1 MYKYKKIKVDINE
14 QNIDLGSIK
23 AKFYTKD
30 RHTAVIY
37 ITLMQNGEVINLNR
51 TNFEPKLDI
60 FSNDGSIF
68 TNEPI
73 EISNP
78 EIGLLRY
85 NISPKVIKHAGT
97 TNAKLILENG
107 ESSIHAANFTFHI
120 ENSGVEDAVAKEIS
134 VDIVSQKVLEIIES
148 SPEKFKGE
156 KGDTFKFSDLNTE
169 QLEELKSAL
178 GESSNKDKL
187 VKKTISESLFV
198 IPPNKEHLRLY
209 AEKTKDKYFN
219 SFQSLKTVPNASLN
233 QDASLEIQNNGYFFY
248 YFNATDLLAPGKKF
262 SFDVLSRNKDDNLI
276 IEYGFLDSNKRLIS
290 NQSFVK
296 VNEVAEGQ
304 YQQENILIPDQT
316 QIIVIR
322 IDGRKSKI
330 PTRINYMHLFS
341 GALNKVIKTNHIDT
355 AIDELSGEVAD
366 LKKQIHSTKTEN
378 NDSGNVPINLPLMYK
393 QPKNFLLKDHVLNG
407 KIYTDGNGKYQAHID
422 LSTFKNNGE
431 VTYYVSGSGLDE
443 NNGTRDSPFKKISTA
458 LSKEDVGTIMID
470 GKYDYYR
477 DSFGDSLSKI
487 DKSINIIGYN
497 GKPKLIATDKLQY
510 STLEN
515 NVKKV
520 RKKYINRVIDLNNF
534 NDVGDYLEL
543 TKMTS
548 LDDVKNTNNS
558 WFIDSDTLYINSESD
573 SVVGLINKDLLRING
588 DHKIYLQNLELIGG
602 SRNIRLQTSTGKL
615 ILKDIKASYSVQTNG
630 NGIEM
635 IGGSYCISENVE
647 VSQAMMD
654 GFNYHVGANGELPY
668 FIEINCIGRDNGFE
682 KGTSGQKSNNGSTTH
697 DGVKGIRLNGI
708 YTRNDGGNVADVN
721 EQTTTLN
728 LGCIISE
735 GYQPYSAIVSEAK
748 VFFEFCKVYGNE
760 TAIKV
765 TKNGNVL
772 ERMNSINGISIDIE
786 GNYSKF

>member
-14 QNIDLGSIK
+14 QNVDLGSIK

-37 ITLMQNGEVINLNR
+37 ISLTQNGEVINFNR
-51 TNFEPKLDI
+51 INFKPKLDI
-60 FSNDGSIF
+60 FSDDGSIF
-68 TNEPI
+68 TNEQI

-85 NISPKVIKHAGT
+85 NISEKVIKHAGT
-97 TNAKLILENG
+97 TNAKLFLENE
-107 ESSIHAANFTFHI
+107 ESSIHAANFTFYI

-134 VDIVSQKVLEIIES
+134 VDIVSQKVLEIIDRD
-148 SPEKFKGE
+148 PEKFKGE
-156 KGDTFKFSDLNTE
+156 KGDPFKFSDLTTE
-169 QLEELKSAL
+169 QLEELKNSI
-178 GESSNKDKL
+178 GESTQKDKV
-187 VKKTISESLFV
+187 VKKTKSDSLFV
-198 IPPNKEHLRLY
+198 VPPNKEHLRLY
-209 AEKTKDKYFN
+209 AEKIKDKYFN

-233 QDASLEIQNNGYFFY
+233 HDSSFEIQNDGYFFY
-248 YFNATDLLAPGKKF
+248 YFNAIDLLAPGKKF
-262 SFDVLSRNKDDNLI
+262 SFDVMSRNENDNLV

-296 VNEVAEGQ
+296 VNEVAQGQ

-330 PTRINYMHLFS
+330 PTHINNMHLFS
-341 GALNKVIKTNHIDT
+341 GALNKVIKSNHID
-355 AIDELSGEVAD
+355 AINELSGEIAGI
-366 LKKQIHSTKTEN
+366 KKQIQSNKIEN
-378 NDSGNVPINLPLMYK
+378 NDSNNVSINLPLIYK
-393 QPKNFLLKDHVLNG
+393 QPKDFLLKDHVLNG

-422 LSTFKNNGE
+422 LSTFKNNDG
-431 VTYYVSGSGLDE
+431 VTYFVSGSGSDE
-443 NNGTRDSPFKKISTA
+443 NNGTRDSPFKKMSTA
-458 LSKEDVGTIMID
+458 LSKVDVGTIMVD
-470 GKYDYYR
+470 GNHDYYR
-477 DSFGDSLSKI
+477 DSFGDFLSKI

-534 NDVGDYLEL
+534 DDVGDYLEL

-558 WFIDSDTLYINSESD
+558 WFIDFDTLYINSESD
-573 SVVGLINKDLLRING
+573 SVVSLINKDLIRING

-602 SRNIRLQTSTGKL
+602 SRNIRFQTSTGKF
-615 ILKDIKASYSVQTNG
+615 ILKDIKASYSVQSNG

-635 IGGSYCISENVE
+635 IGGNYSISENVE
-647 VSQAMMD
+647 VSQSMMD
-654 GFNYHVGANGELPY
+654 GFNYHIGANGELPY

-682 KGTSGQKSNNGSTTH
+682 KGTSGQKSNNGSTAH

-708 YTRNDGGNVADVN
+708 YTRNDGGNIADVN
-721 EQTTTLN
+721 EHTHTLN
-728 LGCIISE
+728 LGCNISE
-735 GYQPYSAIVSEAK
+735 SYQPYSAIVSEAD
-748 VFFEFCKVYGNE
+748 VYLEFCKVYGNE

-765 TKNGNVL
+765 AKNGNL
-772 ERMNSINGISIDIE
+772 FERMNQINGISIDVE

>member
-14 QNIDLGSIK
+14 KNIDLGSIK
-23 AKFYTKD
+23 TKFYTKD
-30 RHTAVIY
+30 KHTAVIY

-68 TNEPI
+68 TNEQI

-85 NISPKVIKHAGT
+85 NISEKVIKHAGT
-97 TNAKLILENG
+97 TNAKLFLENG
-107 ESSIHAANFTFHI
+107 ESSIHAANFTFYI

-134 VDIVSQKVLEIIES
+134 VDIVSQKVLEIIDRE
-148 SPEKFKGE
+148 PKKFKGE
-156 KGDTFKFSDLNTE
+156 KGDSFKFSDLTDE
-169 QLEELKSAL
+169 QLEELKNTIDNSTQ
-178 GESSNKDKL
+178 KDK
-187 VKKTISESLFV
+187 VVMKTTSDSLFV

-209 AEKTKDKYFN
+209 AEKINDKYFN
-219 SFQSLKTVPNASLN
+219 SFQTLKTVPNASLN
-233 QDASLEIQNNGYFFY
+233 RDSSFEIQNDGYFFY
-248 YFNATDLLAPGKKF
+248 YFNAIDVLAPGKKF
-262 SFDVLSRNKDDNLI
+262 SFDVMSRNKNDKLI

-290 NQSFVK
+290 NQTIVK

-304 YQQENILIPDQT
+304 YQQENILIPYPT

-330 PTRINYMHLFS
+330 PTHINYMHLFS
-341 GALNKVIKTNHIDT
+341 GALNKVIKSNHID
-355 AIDELSGEVAD
+355 AINELSGEVAD
-366 LKKQIHSTKTEN
+366 LKKQIQTNKTEN
-378 NDSGNVPINLPLMYK
+378 NDSDIVPINLPLVYK

-407 KIYTDGNGKYQAHID
+407 KIYTDGNGKYQANID
-422 LSTFKNNGE
+422 LSTFKNNGG
-431 VTYYVSGSGLDE
+431 VTYYVSGSGSDE
-443 NNGTRDSPFKKISTA
+443 NNGTRDSPLKKISTA

-515 NVKKV
+515 YVKKV

-534 NDVGDYLEL
+534 DDVGDYLEL

-558 WFIDSDTLYINSESD
+558 WFIDSDTLYINGESD
-573 SVVGLINKDLLRING
+573 SLVSLINKDLLRING
-588 DHKIYLQNLELIGG
+588 NHKIYLQNLELIGG
-602 SRNIRLQTSTGKL
+602 SRNIRFQTSTGKL
-615 ILKDIKASYSVQTNG
+615 ILKDIKASYSVQSNG

-635 IGGSYCISENVE
+635 IGGSYSISENVE
-647 VSQAMMD
+647 VSQSMMD

-682 KGTSGQKSNNGSTTH
+682 KGTSGQKSNNGSTAH

-708 YTRNDGGNVADVN
+708 YTRNDGGNIADVN
-721 EQTTTLN
+721 EHTHTLN
-728 LGCIISE
+728 LGCNISE
-735 GYQPYSAIVSEAK
+735 SYQPYIAIVSEAD
-748 VFFEFCKVYGNE
+748 VYLEFCKVYGNE

-765 TKNGNVL
+765 AKNGNL
-772 ERMNSINGISIDIE
+772 FERMNQITGISIDVE